1 MNEYSG
7 NIDMLKMKYIE
18 RYIRVGIS
26 IFITYPQST
35 VAKDFVSSFKDKN
48 IK

>member
-1 MNEYSG
+1 MNEFSCH
-7 NIDMLKMKYIE
+7 IDMLKKKYIE
-18 RYIRVGIS
+18 RYTRVGIS

-35 VAKDFVSSFKDKN
+35 VAKYFVSSFKDKN